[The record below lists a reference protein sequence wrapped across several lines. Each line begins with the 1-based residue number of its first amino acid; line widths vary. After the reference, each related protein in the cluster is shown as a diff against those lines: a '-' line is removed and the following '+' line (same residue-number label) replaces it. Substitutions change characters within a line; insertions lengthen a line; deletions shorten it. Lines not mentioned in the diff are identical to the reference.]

1 MALLGVVP
9 VICEQSEKYGHENRD
24 SKVMSDS
31 VCKQAYDNCW
41 KYGWDSLQYILPS
54 EHTDDLIWRPHL
66 GINVFLNSRALE
78 SSRWNFLW
86 AQHL

>member
-31 VCKQAYDNCW
+31 VCKQAYDNC
-41 KYGWDSLQYILPS
+41 
-54 EHTDDLIWRPHL
+54 
-66 GINVFLNSRALE
+66 
-78 SSRWNFLW
+78 
-86 AQHL
+86 

>member
-1 MALLGVVP
+1 MAERLWEKATLASSDQAKFLLPNIVWFPMALLGVVP

-54 EHTDDLIWRPHL
+54 EHTDDLI
-66 GINVFLNSRALE
+66 
-78 SSRWNFLW
+78 
-86 AQHL
+86 